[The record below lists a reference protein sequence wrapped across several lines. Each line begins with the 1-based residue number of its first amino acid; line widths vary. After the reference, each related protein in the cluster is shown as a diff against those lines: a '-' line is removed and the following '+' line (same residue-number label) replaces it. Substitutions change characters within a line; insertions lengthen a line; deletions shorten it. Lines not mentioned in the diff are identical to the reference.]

1 MLLNFYQNSSVKLHL
16 ALCKVEHQSIISYTL
31 FQHDNDQYAN
41 RGDFNSARTKQKT
54 STLENFLEETFQL
67 QRYIVATGQK
77 MMEIQSKIVSGFVGV
92 AEEMEKSAGI
102 DMKRFADSIRNMFQ
116 EVQRGL
122 EVRTARIIGDL
133 EGTLARE
140 GMISLRR

>member
-1 MLLNFYQNSSVKLHL
+1 MSNFIKH
-16 ALCKVEHQSIISYTL
+16 CKDSIICFTL
-31 FQHDNDQYAN
+31 FQQENDFYAN
-41 RGDFNSARTKQKT
+41 RVEMNGARKKEKT
-54 STLENFLEETFQL
+54 STLEHFLEETFQL

-92 AEEMEKSAGI
+92 AEEMEKSASGI
-102 DMKRFADSIRNMFQ
+102 DMKRFSESIRNLFH

-122 EVRTARIIGDL
+122 EVRTSRIIGDL

-140 GMISLRR
+140 GMICFRR

>member
-1 MLLNFYQNSSVKLHL
+1 VS
-16 ALCKVEHQSIISYTL
+16 
-31 FQHDNDQYAN
+31 
-41 RGDFNSARTKQKT
+41 GARAKEKT
-54 STLENFLEETFQL
+54 STLEHFLEETFQL

-77 MMEIQSKIVSGFVGV
+77 WMEIQSKIVSGFVGV
-92 AEEMEKSAGI
+92 AEEMQKSSGI
-102 DMKRFADSIRNMFQ
+102 DMNRFADSIRNLFH

-140 GMISLRR
+140 GMTCLRW